1 MQGAQPRLRHSG
13 VPDVPPA
20 VRAWWFRLL
29 DGAQSWGSFDAMAGR
44 YGLRRYR
51 LIVFRPGISAADRRL
66 LRLWHGWPL
75 GGATVT
81 MLAVILLGDPMASIR
96 TTLLVAAAVYLTV
109 GAVLFVLTAAARA
122 DVRSMSLVLL
132 ANQLGPDQR
141 RRYAEWE
148 GLVCLLTRAE
158 DLLKAGAIDLT
169 QHEALWWQAYDRLEE
184 CTRA

>member
-1 MQGAQPRLRHSG
+1 
-13 VPDVPPA
+13 
-20 VRAWWFRLL
+20 
-29 DGAQSWGSFDAMAGR
+29 
-44 YGLRRYR
+44 
-51 LIVFRPGISAADRRL
+51 
-66 LRLWHGWPL
+66 
-75 GGATVT
+75 
-81 MLAVILLGDPMASIR
+81 MLVVILLGDSMASVR

-132 ANQLGPDQR
+132 ANNQLGPDER
-141 RRYAEWE
+141 RSYAEWE